1 MKWAPGYPSPVN
13 SKRRQVVN
21 RVEMARPL
29 LWAFAG
35 LLLASAPAG
44 ASEEIC
50 ETAQQQQKSPQQPPA
65 GRDDHGGRGEG
76 ERKHWWIDPKLRAD
90 LGITDQQS
98 TAVEQIW
105 QKSLPPL
112 REAREKLAKMDDTLS
127 KMIADGVDEAKV
139 IAQIEVVENA
149 RAEANKARTLMIY
162 RMNKVLKPEQRAKV
176 KAMFEQN
183 DPNRRGG
190 RSGGR

>member
-1 MKWAPGYPSPVN
+1 
-13 SKRRQVVN
+13 
-21 RVEMARPL
+21 MARPL

-44 ASEEIC
+44 ASDEIC
-50 ETAQQQQKSPQQPPA
+50 ESAQQQQKNTQQPPA
-65 GRDDHGGRGEG
+65 GRGDHAGRGDGDARG

-90 LGITDQQS
+90 LAITDQQS
-98 TAVEQIW
+98 AAVEQIW
-105 QKSLPPL
+105 QKSLPSL

-127 KMIADGVDEAKV
+127 KMIGDGVDEAKV
-139 IAQIEVVENA
+139 IAQIELVENT
-149 RAEANKARTLMIY
+149 RADANKRRTLMIY
-162 RMNKVLKPEQRAKV
+162 RMNKVLTPDQRAKV

-190 RSGGR
+190 RPGSR

>member
-1 MKWAPGYPSPVN
+1 MPS
-13 SKRRQVVN
+13 
-21 RVEMARPL
+21 
-29 LWAFAG
+29 
-35 LLLASAPAG
+35 
-44 ASEEIC
+44 
-50 ETAQQQQKSPQQPPA
+50 
-65 GRDDHGGRGEG
+65 
-76 ERKHWWIDPKLRAD
+76 
-90 LGITDQQS
+90 
-98 TAVEQIW
+98 
-105 QKSLPPL
+105 L

-139 IAQIEVVENA
+139 IAQIELVENT

-190 RSGGR
+190 RPGSR